1 MKTVRDYLDNGYRV
15 DDAAYQRGYVSRK
28 ADIHQ
33 SEVMIAGGSRK
44 GQPYFLGPC
53 FHSSQYCLRHY
64 LVKD

>member
-1 MKTVRDYLDNGYRV
+1 MSVKTVQDYLDNG
-15 DDAAYQRGYVSRK
+15 
-28 ADIHQ
+28 Q

-44 GQPYFLGPC
+44 GQPHFLVPC